1 MVPPLAE
8 AHPAGGTSRRDDSAP
23 LVSFDKV
30 VKRFGSNVALSE
42 VSVDCA
48 AGSVHAVTGE
58 NGAGKSTLMN
68 LLAGV
73 HRPDEGRILLRGEAA
88 WLDSPHDAQRSGIS
102 TIFQELTLLPNLTVA
117 ENLFL
122 GREPTRRGMVDR
134 RVMRA
139 RAEVALKRLGSRIGV
154 DEYCREL
161 SVADQQL
168 VEIAKGISADADI
181 FIFDEPTAAL
191 NAPEVE
197 KLGELIASLK
207 SEGKLIFYVSHRLDE
222 IFKFCDQ
229 VSVLKDGQHVATR
242 AARDLTHDELISLM
256 VGRVLT
262 QFYPARKPLQRS
274 SNSAL
279 DVSGLVAAEGGPS
292 VSFAVRRGEIL
303 GLAGLEGQG
312 QRDIIRALA
321 GLQPAVQG
329 QVAKSSAAGDGSH
342 PLDLTVVATALA
354 GIGFVPEDRK
364 SEGLYLSLS
373 ISENIVLGM
382 LRRFS
387 VWQRAKVR
395 TDLVASL
402 MERMRVRATSPKQLV
417 GMLSGGNQQKVM
429 IGRWLA
435 SGVDVLLLE
444 EPTRGVDIG
453 AKAEIYALLRD
464 FADGGGAVVLTSS
477 ELQEVLGLCD
487 RVVVVRGGAI
497 TAELDGAMTS
507 EEEVMRFA
515 LTEQSS
521 ADGSQ
526 AGSANA

>member
-1 MVPPLAE
+1 MAKTRPPGE
-8 AHPAGGTSRRDDSAP
+8 TSRSGVSAP
-23 LVSFDKV
+23 VISFDKV
-30 VKRFGSNVALSE
+30 TKRFGSNVALSD
-42 VSVDCA
+42 VCLDGV
-48 AGSVHAVTGE
+48 AGSVHAITGE

-73 HRPDEGRILLRGEAA
+73 HRPDEGRILLRGEAV
-88 WLDSPHDAQRSGIS
+88 WLDSPHHAQRLGIS

-122 GREPTRRGMVDR
+122 GREPAHRGMVDR
-134 RVMRA
+134 RAMRA
-139 RAEVALKRLGSRIGV
+139 RAEVALRRLGSRIGV
-154 DEYCREL
+154 DEYCGEL

-207 SEGKLIFYVSHRLDE
+207 AEGKLIFYVSHRLDE
-222 IFKFCDQ
+222 IFEFCDQ
-229 VSVLKDGQHVATR
+229 VSVLKDGLHVATR

-262 QFYPARKPLQRS
+262 QFYPARKPPQKSLP
-274 SNSAL
+274 SAL
-279 DVSGLVAAEGGPS
+279 DVSGLIPVAGGMPL
-292 VSFAVRRGEIL
+292 SFVARRGEVL
-303 GLAGLEGQG
+303 GLSGLEGQG

-329 QVAKSSAAGDGSH
+329 HVTKSSAADGGMR

-354 GIGFVPEDRK
+354 GVGFVPEDRK

-387 VWQRAKVR
+387 VWERARVR
-395 TDLVASL
+395 TDLIAGL

-487 RVVVVRGGAI
+487 RVLVIRGGMI
-497 TAELDGAMTS
+497 TAELDGATTS

-521 ADGSQ
+521 AARTQ
-526 AGSANA
+526 AGRVNA